1 MNTGY
6 DNYDGNLHVCKVLV
20 SFSIMI
26 SDNNSNIPITKY
38 LCENGLLDWILIPTS
53 FNNNQYCY
61 LRLNNRREH

>member
-26 SDNNSNIPITKY
+26 SDNNSNIPITNICVKMV
-38 LCENGLLDWILIPTS
+38 C
-53 FNNNQYCY
+53 
-61 LRLNNRREH
+61 